1 MDEGPPVKFE
11 ANGHKYNYDYY
22 LVGDIY
28 PKWCTCVKP
37 VVNPKGKKQLDFH
50 NAQAA
55 ARKHAERSFGI
66 LQAEFVIVTDL

>member
-37 VVNPKGKKQLDFH
+37 VVNPKGKKQLYFIMH
-50 NAQAA
+50 KWRL
-55 ARKHAERSFGI
+55 RKIWREH
-66 LQAEFVIVTDL
+66 